1 MNVLNH
7 SIKSQKSQFGHL
19 IKVIQAQLGMK
30 NEMASIAFSDK
41 LCVINLTK
49 IANLMALFDLL
60 VKDKAVQANL
70 SFVLTLTNGIGMY

>member
-1 MNVLNH
+1 M
-7 SIKSQKSQFGHL
+7 
-19 IKVIQAQLGMK
+19 IKVIQAQLGME
-30 NEMASIAFSDK
+30 NELASFAFSDK
-41 LCVINLTK
+41 LCVINLIK

>member
-41 LCVINLTK
+41 LCVINLIK
-49 IANLMALFDLL
+49 IANLIGLFDILL
-60 VKDKAVQANL
+60 KDKAVQANL